1 MKYYKSYLSLDMLLL
16 KIFSEL
22 GKSEDDDKLL
32 NLILKPSVRQI
43 TGRMILA
50 IQVAMQVKL
59 EVVHPKIVMKAKEQ
73 H

>member
-1 MKYYKSYLSLDMLLL
+1 MLLL
-16 KIFSEL
+16 KIFSER
-22 GKSEDDDKLL
+22 GKSEEDDKLL

-59 EVVHPKIVMKAKEQ
+59 VVVHPKIVMKAKEL